1 MSKLPAGSTSGD
13 RGFVMMD
20 ALVAILI
27 FSVGVIGLLAVQANA
42 TLLAGDAKYRTDAAL
57 QADRLVA
64 QMWTSDPKTLVATFQ
79 GSPTAS
85 TATGYAA
92 WVKQLDC
99 SQAEASPN
107 CLPGVSANLPTVTVT
122 ASGLVTITIRW
133 KAPNAADSAPAHQYV
148 SVTQVDRS

>member
-1 MSKLPAGSTSGD
+1 MNGLFSSTPRA

-64 QMWTSDPKTLVATFQ
+64 QMWVSDPATLVTNFQ
-79 GSPTAS
+79 GSPSSAD
-85 TATGYAA
+85 APAYAA
-92 WVKQLDC
+92 WVAQLDC
-99 SQAEASPN
+99 SKSQASTN

-122 ASGLVTITIRW
+122 ATGLVTITVRW
-133 KAPNAADSAPAHQYV
+133 KSPNAPAADLPHQYV
-148 SVTQVDRS
+148 TVTQVDRT